1 MLSDDWA
8 VWIVNILL
16 AMFATHI
23 FFFYFDIFFEKSK
36 RSIGLLTGIVVFIFW
51 QLSVPELV
59 KALSVAQT
67 IGVTVG
73 VTLFSVVKIY
83 DGKIWKKCF
92 FVIIFDAVWMLMEML
107 VNDLLILY
115 CERLAVS
122 QSFGGVVSKLLFF
135 AVIIALKKVFTNEE
149 VKELPIE
156 HNILLIFIPVGSI
169 YIMNAVFTLAYSAG
183 WKYVEMYSLVS
194 VVILLLINI
203 LIFYIYIK
211 LADDLQVKR
220 MNAVYEQQLDLCE
233 RHQEETEI
241 SILQMRDIRHSMKN
255 HFISILA
262 YAEKGECERIIK
274 FVNDV
279 IEDGKLNLPETANTG
294 NIVIDSLVG
303 YWQRIAENEGM
314 EFWSELIIPIELPF
328 KGADISLILGN
339 LLENAVEAAAK
350 AEGRKYIR
358 LSLKYDR
365 KKSFNNS
372 RE

>member
-1 MLSDDWA
+1 MSHKIPIKDILYFESKKRKVYIVTEKNIFELYGKLNDIEKSLKNGKIVFLRIHQSFLVNYRHVDVLAYDFVIMDNGKQLSISEDRRKLTSEQYCAMEDTFMLSDDWA

-255 HFISILA
+255 HLFRS
-262 YAEKGECERIIK
+262 
-274 FVNDV
+274 
-279 IEDGKLNLPETANTG
+279 
-294 NIVIDSLVG
+294 
-303 YWQRIAENEGM
+303 
-314 EFWSELIIPIELPF
+314 
-328 KGADISLILGN
+328 
-339 LLENAVEAAAK
+339 
-350 AEGRKYIR
+350 
-358 LSLKYDR
+358 
-365 KKSFNNS
+365 
-372 RE
+372 